1 MARWGPMTTVLRWQN
16 ASGGNTNTSNEKID
30 IMHSKNCKLL
40 SKIKGNS
47 IIWQHIWHND
57 KQICAPHWVHIPYVC
72 HPFQSHLIISI
83 MAADVYM
90 HTNKQ
95 INKQTNIYTPF
106 PNTILQI
113 LTKLPLQT
121 GYSNT
126 VLPDKNILHYM

>member
-1 MARWGPMTTVLRWQN
+1 
-16 ASGGNTNTSNEKID
+16 
-30 IMHSKNCKLL
+30 
-40 SKIKGNS
+40 
-47 IIWQHIWHND
+47 
-57 KQICAPHWVHIPYVC
+57 
-72 HPFQSHLIISI
+72 